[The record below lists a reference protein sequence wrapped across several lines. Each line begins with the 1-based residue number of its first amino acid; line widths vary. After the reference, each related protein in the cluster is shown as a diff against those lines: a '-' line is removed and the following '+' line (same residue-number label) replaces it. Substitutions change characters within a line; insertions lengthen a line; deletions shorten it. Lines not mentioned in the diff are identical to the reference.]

1 MLKHS
6 TLLSSLGLA
15 ASLCGVAL
23 PSTAASLPAVQHAGN
38 ITFVTG
44 GIGLDESTA
53 FKSAMK
59 EWPLTLLFAERIGQR
74 AEYVA
79 NVQVEVSDLKGHTA
93 IDTTSQGP
101 FMLAN
106 VQPGSYKVAATLD
119 GKTLRQVVA
128 VTQGKAAK
136 ATFLWPE
143 HAGEQP

>member
-38 ITFVTG
+38 IAFVTG

-93 IDTTSQGP
+93 IDTTWQRHWMARPCAKWLRLHKVKRPKLP
-101 FMLAN
+101 FCGLSTRVN
-106 VQPGSYKVAATLD
+106 NHSHSTQ
-119 GKTLRQVVA
+119 RQFA
-128 VTQGKAAK
+128 
-136 ATFLWPE
+136 
-143 HAGEQP
+143 